1 MPSVGPRS
9 RIPNASVAH
18 EAASEAA
25 SSGQLTDR
33 VQTLGEE
40 IANAASHGAGLVM
53 GIVALPLLVITAYRR
68 GDPWQVVAGAIYGST
83 LILLFG
89 ASMMY
94 HAMPARSRAKPVL
107 RALDHGAIYLLIA
120 GTYTPFALGA
130 LRGTWGWSLLGTIWG
145 LAIAGIAL
153 KAGVGYRYPRLSTA
167 VYLLMGWI
175 AVVALRPL
183 YLALGPA
190 GLGWL
195 LAGGLSYSLG
205 VFFFANDRLRYR
217 HFVWHLFV
225 LAGSVF
231 HLVAVAGYARGTAP

>member
-1 MPSVGPRS
+1 M
-9 RIPNASVAH
+9 
-18 EAASEAA
+18 
-25 SSGQLTDR
+25 TDR
-33 VQTLGEE
+33 AQTLGEE
-40 IANAASHGAGLVM
+40 IANSVSHGAGLVM
-53 GIVALPLLVITAYRR
+53 GIVALPLLVIAAQRR
-68 GDPWQVVAGAIYGST
+68 GDPWQVVAGAIYGAT
-83 LILLFG
+83 LVLLYG

-94 HAMPARSRAKPVL
+94 HAMPARSRAKPIL

-130 LRGTWGWSLLGTIWG
+130 LRGAWGWTLLGTIWG

-195 LAGGLSYSLG
+195 LAGGASYSLG
-205 VFFFANDRLRYR
+205 VFFFANDALRYR

-225 LAGSVF
+225 LAGSVC
-231 HLVAVAGYARGTAP
+231 HLVAVAGYAGGLSVIPRHDR